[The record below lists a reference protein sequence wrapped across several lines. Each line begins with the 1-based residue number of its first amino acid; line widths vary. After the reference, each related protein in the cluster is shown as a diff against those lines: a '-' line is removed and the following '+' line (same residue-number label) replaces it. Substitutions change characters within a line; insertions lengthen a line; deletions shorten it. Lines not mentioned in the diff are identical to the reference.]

1 MPVITSSELISHHRP
16 QDGKQ
21 GMQGEQGTQGIKGDR
36 GEQGSQGIKGD
47 RGEQGSQ
54 GIKGDRGEQ
63 GTPGIKGDRGEQSDR
78 GEQGIQGIQGD
89 KGEQGIHGIK
99 GDQGDHGPP
108 MQVRAVCVD
117 VADLSSSQKHGVC
130 YGDRRFNWFITG
142 TMLHE
147 LSYII
152 DGSNVISKT
161 ISINQ
166 SKFVQSKLSPVY
178 NETECC
184 TEVGVWGSFRTGP
197 CALSVWPFG
206 TRPVWSSSPYRL
218 LTSEIGELCTSDPN
232 DAFDTY
238 PVLNFH
244 HHSDSMDFYIMIKTS
259 DVFWIRTEKCEE
271 GGADIIVEFCPP
283 QSDVFEMKT
292 FKINTTGT
300 WANIE
305 GLAKGTLI
313 RSVAFYSDAS
323 RWMGLSLDSSKSLV
337 NHNQLPLYTR
347 AKAIN
352 PGGHIDFEP
361 INGIHYMFAGVRWI
375 DTGELG
381 VRGCLA
387 QKDTRY
393 AAYGYKHG
401 TWTWLGTCSMNN
413 SDVADS
419 TDHTVATSKLHYE
432 HMPNNTCSSHTVRWT
447 FSNLDFYAAYR
458 IKNVKAQSAPNGIIE
473 IEFF

>member
-1 MPVITSSELISHHRP
+1 MPVIASSELISHHIP

-36 GEQGSQGIKGD
+36 GEQGIQGIKG
-47 RGEQGSQ
+47 
-54 GIKGDRGEQ
+54 
-63 GTPGIKGDRGEQSDR
+63 DR
-78 GEQGIQGIQGD
+78 GEQGIQGIQGIKGD
-89 KGEQGIHGIK
+89 RGEQGIQGIQGIK
-99 GDQGDHGPP
+99 GDQGEQGTQGIKGDRGERGEQGECGPP
-108 MQVRAVCVD
+108 MQVCAVCVD
-117 VADLSSSQKHGVC
+117 VADLSSPQKHGVC
-130 YGDRRFNWFITG
+130 YGDRRFNWFVTG
-142 TMLHE
+142 TMLHD

-152 DGSNVISKT
+152 DGNSVISKT

-178 NETECC
+178 NETEGC
-184 TEVGVWGSFRTGP
+184 TELGVWGSFRTGP

-218 LTSEIGELCTSDPN
+218 LTSEMGELCTSDPN

-244 HHSDSMDFYIMIKTS
+244 HHSDSKDFYLMIKTS

-271 GGADIIVEFCPP
+271 GSADIIVEFCPP
-283 QSDVFEMKT
+283 QTDVFEMKT

-300 WANIE
+300 WTNIE

-313 RSVAFYSDAS
+313 RSIAFYSDAS

-337 NHNQLPLYTR
+337 NHNQLELYTR

-393 AAYGYKHG
+393 AAYGYKNG

-419 TDHTVATSKLHYE
+419 TDHTAPTSKLHYE
-432 HMPNNTCSSHTVRWT
+432 HMPNNTCSSHTARWA